1 MIKFLICSI
10 IIEYS
15 TLREFP
21 LPKGMI
27 QNVHLWSHP
36 FCIWTKALIL
46 SFTLSITGDCAFLSS
61 KISETATIF
70 LFSKFSDNSLYILLS
85 SFSRLPIRVL
95 ISSISLN
102 SSLCIWAAQPVNT
115 ILFLGSS
122 FLSLRIVPFKSLTVL
137 LVTAQPVSYT
147 HLTLPTNREV

>member
-1 MIKFLICSI
+1 
-10 IIEYS
+10 
-15 TLREFP
+15 
-21 LPKGMI
+21 MI

-85 SFSRLPIRVL
+85 SFSRLPISAL
-95 ISSISLN
+95 TSSISLN

-115 ILFLGSS
+115 ILLY
-122 FLSLRIVPFKSLTVL
+122 LSDFDYNINYFILKYRVGTFQRIRPGKFPNINELIIISDPRGIFFNKK
-137 LVTAQPVSYT
+137 
-147 HLTLPTNREV
+147 